1 MEDLQE
7 KINLYRVKRARNFSI
22 SIMLYILAVAVLIA
36 LSILFDDKGAE
47 IGVVLLFVFAAIAT
61 GLIIFTNMSIPQ
73 ELIPY
78 FKKQDFY
85 SDYVK
90 AERIIS
96 NDVKSDGNIF
106 TENKSEASAKNT
118 TPLKRNTSYVF
129 SSIMKLYWLLVT
141 IIYLGISFL
150 TSRWDI
156 TWLTWLIAVAV
167 EQAIR
172 IIYSINKDNR

>member
-118 TPLKRNTSYVF
+118 TPSKQNTSYVF